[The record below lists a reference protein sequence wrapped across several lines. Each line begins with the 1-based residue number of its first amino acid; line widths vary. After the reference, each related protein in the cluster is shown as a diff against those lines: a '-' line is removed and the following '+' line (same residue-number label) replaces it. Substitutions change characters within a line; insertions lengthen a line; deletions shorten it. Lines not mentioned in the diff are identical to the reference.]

1 MFFSQ
6 QSKTECLFFWNCQP
20 KKWLNNCIFKRVTL
34 IPWIDMQKL
43 LLDRLVIEF
52 MFWNLFYNKGK
63 KNKWSV
69 PSHFRVWV
77 VCLFRFAPQSNLSR
91 DFRNS
96 STPFILLRVS
106 PMMAAL
112 SEFCRLSCKMYNKC
126 VRLELRNF
134 VIGMSEMLLA
144 PDVLHHEWKLM
155 YRQLIG
161 YFWLFAHILETSIL
175 WKSSSATSF
184 LGIFLLGRL

>member
-6 QSKTECLFFWNCQP
+6 QSKTECLFSETVNQKSGWTIAYLEEWRTFHGSICRNYYSIGLYLKLCFE
-20 KKWLNNCIFKRVTL
+20 ISFTL
-34 IPWIDMQKL
+34 K
-43 LLDRLVIEF
+43 E
-52 MFWNLFYNKGK
+52 

-91 DFRNS
+91 DLRNS

-112 SEFCRLSCKMYNKC
+112 SEFCRLRCKMYNKC

-134 VIGMSEMLLA
+134 VIEMSEMLLA

-155 YRQLIG
+155 YNWWDTFGYLHIFWKRQS
-161 YFWLFAHILETSIL
+161 YESPPQQPR
-175 WKSSSATSF
+175 S
-184 LGIFLLGRL
+184 